1 MTTIRVKKRVFK
13 FTLDTLP
20 GVDDVPLLAS
30 LTQPFDQM
38 DFLWLGEDLI
48 RAEVDLLN
56 SEIFTSR
63 ADEVVYKDPRTIT
76 KDTEI
81 VDANGNQ
88 SLDKVLLAG
97 CHFMIIAEQN
107 NKPTA
112 ILDYNFAGTPVPP
125 PADPVDEQAPV
136 ASAPPVDGATPAIG
150 GLSGPV
156 VNQSTGPKSTGPTST
171 APFSKT
177 IGPLTVSAIG
187 LKYEGGNL
195 SLTLDAKITLGA
207 AVGTLKGFGIRFPM
221 QDVYTFDVSNVKL
234 LIEGVGLEMNKSPVI
249 LAGMLVHDQTSYS
262 GGVIIEVEPYTFLA
276 AGYYGVIVNSKGEN
290 VKSVFVYAEL
300 DGPIAEVEFASLS
313 GLTGGFGYNSDLRLP
328 TVDNVTTFPFLADTA
343 TGSDPLTVL
352 TSLTSQQPPW
362 FSPKEGPIWIAG
374 GLTVAAFQ
382 VINIKAVVVVDL
394 TEDVIFA
401 IFGDC
406 TAAIP
411 ESATSNA
418 ERFALIDMGVLAVLD
433 YAKGIFHTEGQLTP
447 KSFILSQDCHLSGG
461 FALAYWFAGSGHEGD
476 WVFSVGGYHSAFV
489 SV

>member
-1 MTTIRVKKRVFK
+1 MFK

-20 GVDDVPLLAS
+20 GVSDVPLLAS

-38 DFLWLGEDLI
+38 DFLWLGEDLT

-56 SEIFTSR
+56 SEVFKSR
-63 ADEVVYKDPRTIT
+63 TDEIVYKDPRTAT
-76 KDTEI
+76 QDTQI
-81 VDANGNQ
+81 VDATGNQ

-97 CHFMIIAEQN
+97 CHFVIVAEQN

-112 ILDYNFAGTPVPP
+112 ILDYNFAGTPV
-125 PADPVDEQAPV
+125 
-136 ASAPPVDGATPAIG
+136 APPTDPIDEEVPATSFSSANDAIPATG
-150 GLSGPV
+150 GLGGPV
-156 VNQSTGPKSTGPTST
+156 LNQNTGPSSTGPTST
-171 APFSKT
+171 TPFSKT
-177 IGPLTVSAIG
+177 LGPLTISAIG

-221 QDVYTFDVSNVKL
+221 QDVYTFDVSNVKTL
-234 LIEGVGLEMNKSPVI
+234 VEGVGLEMNRPPVV
-249 LAGMLVHDQTSYS
+249 LAGMLVHDLTSYS
-262 GGVIIEVEPYTFLA
+262 GGVTIEIEPYTFLA
-276 AGYYGVIVNSKGEN
+276 AGYYGVILNSKGQKI
-290 VKSVFVYAEL
+290 KSVFVYAEL

-313 GLTGGFGYNSDLRLP
+313 GLTGGFGYNSDLRFP
-328 TVDNVTTFPFLADTA
+328 TVDNVTTFPFLAETA
-343 TGSDPLTVL
+343 VGSDPLTVL

-411 ESATSNA
+411 ESATNNA

-489 SV
+489 